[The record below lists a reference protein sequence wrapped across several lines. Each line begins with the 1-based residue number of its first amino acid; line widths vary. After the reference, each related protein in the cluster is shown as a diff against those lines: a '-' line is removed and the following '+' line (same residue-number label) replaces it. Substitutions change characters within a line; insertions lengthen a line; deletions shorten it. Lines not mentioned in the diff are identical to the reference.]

1 MIAFERLPI
10 LYIFYSSILIL
21 KLNFDRVF
29 IVPIV
34 NTIWPGTSEVG
45 LRVSYGIWLF
55 YWLFM
60 PTCTILAYTIIELCR
75 IVIAFMERT
84 SLVWPLSMN
93 ILHVPN
99 NNVLLLSFFQI
110 KPLSF
115 IYY

>member
-55 YWLFM
+55 
-60 PTCTILAYTIIELCR
+60 
-75 IVIAFMERT
+75 
-84 SLVWPLSMN
+84 
-93 ILHVPN
+93 
-99 NNVLLLSFFQI
+99 
-110 KPLSF
+110 
-115 IYY
+115 